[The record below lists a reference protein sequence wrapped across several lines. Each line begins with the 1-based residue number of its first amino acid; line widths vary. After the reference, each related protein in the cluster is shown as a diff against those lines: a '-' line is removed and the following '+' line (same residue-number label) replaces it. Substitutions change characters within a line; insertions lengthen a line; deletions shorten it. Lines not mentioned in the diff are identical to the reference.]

1 MQKQMEQEA
10 LIQKQITEN
19 LMAEIKRNEE
29 LLRKEKADREK
40 ELL

>member
-1 MQKQMEQEA
+1 MEQEA